1 MVVKTKVLHIIEVL
15 GFKKNINVLKNEL
28 FNCFNI
34 QKKIL
39 FNHFVTA
46 TVATAEKTVLILFSY
61 DNNNNHN
68 NYLFKL
74 FISRWTIE

>member
-1 MVVKTKVLHIIEVL
+1 MVVKTKVLHIIEVS

-34 QKKIL
+34 QKKFYLIT
-39 FNHFVTA
+39 FTA

-68 NYLFKL
+68 NHLFKL
-74 FISRWTIE
+74 FISI